1 MLPAGNLEQR
11 KNMKGIRY
19 KGQFASKTDIGCV
32 RLTNEDQ
39 AVSLVNASGNVLLC
53 VCDGMGGHNKG
64 DYASKI
70 AIDTIS
76 QEFKNKTGFISYIS
90 LRNWISRTM
99 RKVNKEIFDEAQTNP
114 LYKDMGTT
122 VNMVIL
128 YGDSIY
134 VVNAGDSR
142 AYFVR
147 KKNIEQLSEDQT
159 YVEYLYHT
167 GKITKEEM
175 EVSDKRHILM
185 NAVGTFPSVSY
196 DVKIYPN
203 NGLPILV
210 CSDGLYN
217 NATEAEIHSALST
230 TERIDQKIDTLIGI
244 AKSNGGSDN
253 IGISYWEAYRH
264 DQDR

>member
-1 MLPAGNLEQR
+1 
-11 KNMKGIRY
+11 MKGTKY
-19 KGQFASKTDIGCV
+19 KGQFGAKTDIGCV
-32 RLTNEDQ
+32 RKTNEDQ
-39 AVSLVNASGNVLLC
+39 AVALINASGNVLLC

-64 DYASKI
+64 DYASKL

-76 QEFKNKTGFISYIS
+76 EEFRAKSGFFSYVS
-90 LRNWISRTM
+90 LRQWIARTM
-99 RKVNKEIFDEAQTNP
+99 RKVNKVIFSEAQTKEE
-114 LYKDMGTT
+114 YKDMGTT

-128 YGDSIY
+128 YDEFVF

-147 KKNIEQLSEDQT
+147 KQALERLSEDQT

-167 GKITKEEM
+167 GKLTKEEM
-175 EVSDKRHILM
+175 ETSSQRHILM

-196 DVKIYPN
+196 DFKYYPN

-210 CSDGLYN
+210 CTDGLYN
-217 NATEAEIHSALST
+217 NASEAEIHSALLT
-230 TERIDQKIDTLIGI
+230 NERINQKIDTLIGI

-253 IGISYWEAYRH
+253 IGIAYWEVNKR
-264 DQDR
+264 D

>member
-1 MLPAGNLEQR
+1 
-11 KNMKGIRY
+11 MKGINY
-19 KGQFASKTDIGCV
+19 KGQFAAKVDIGCV
-32 RLTNEDQ
+32 RSNNEDQ
-39 AVSLVNASGNVLLC
+39 ATALVNASGNVLLC

-64 DYASKI
+64 DYASKL

-76 QEFKNKTGFISYIS
+76 EEFRKKNGFFSIISV
-90 LRNWISRTM
+90 RQWIAKTM
-99 RKVNKEIFDEAQTNP
+99 RKVNKVIFDVAQTNP
-114 LYKDMGTT
+114 DYKDMGTT

-128 YGDSIY
+128 YADSVL

-147 KKNIEQLSEDQT
+147 KKRLERLSEDQT

-175 EVSDKRHILM
+175 ETSSQRHILM

-196 DVKIYPN
+196 DLKVYPN
-203 NGLPILV
+203 NGLSILV

-217 NATEAEIHSALST
+217 NATEAEIHSALSII
-230 TERIDQKIDTLIGI
+230 ERVDQKIDTLIGI

-253 IGISYWEAYRH
+253 IGIAYWEVTRH
-264 DQDR
+264 D

>member
-1 MLPAGNLEQR
+1 
-11 KNMKGIRY
+11 MKGINY
-19 KGQFASKTDIGCV
+19 KGQFASKIDIGCV
-32 RLTNEDQ
+32 RTTNEDQ
-39 AVSLVNASGNVLLC
+39 AASLVNASGNVLLC

-64 DYASKI
+64 DYASKL
-70 AIDTIS
+70 AIDTITD
-76 QEFKNKTGFISYIS
+76 EFRKKNGFFSILSV
-90 LRNWISRTM
+90 RQWIAKTM
-99 RKVNKEIFDEAQTNP
+99 RKVNKVIFDEGQSKP
-114 LYKDMGTT
+114 EYKDMGTT
-122 VNMVIL
+122 VNMVVL
-128 YGDSIY
+128 YNDSVL

-147 KKNIEQLSEDQT
+147 KKRLERLSEDQT

-175 EVSDKRHILM
+175 ETSSQRHILM

-196 DVKIYPN
+196 DLKVYEN
-203 NGLPILV
+203 NGLSILV

-230 TERIDQKIDTLIGI
+230 NERIDQKIDTLIGI

-253 IGISYWEAYRH
+253 IGIAYWEVTRH
-264 DQDR
+264 D

>member
-1 MLPAGNLEQR
+1 
-11 KNMKGIRY
+11 MKGINY

-32 RLTNEDQ
+32 RTTNEDQ
-39 AVSLVNASGNVLLC
+39 AASLVNASGNVLLC

-64 DYASKI
+64 DYASKL
-70 AIDTIS
+70 AIDTITD
-76 QEFKNKTGFISYIS
+76 EFRKKNGFFSILSV
-90 LRNWISRTM
+90 RQWIARTM
-99 RKVNKEIFDEAQTNP
+99 RKVNKVIFDEAQTKP
-114 LYKDMGTT
+114 EYKDMGTT

-128 YGDSIY
+128 YSDSVL

-147 KKNIEQLSEDQT
+147 KKRLERLSEDQT

-175 EVSDKRHILM
+175 ETSSQRHILM

-196 DVKIYPN
+196 DLKVYEN
-203 NGLPILV
+203 NGLSILV

-230 TERIDQKIDTLIGI
+230 TERMDQKIDTLIGI

-253 IGISYWEAYRH
+253 IGIAYWEVTRH
-264 DQDR
+264 D